1 MTRIERA
8 KEVFARTLSIL
19 QIEEQMYDVDDEYL
33 ETWMMEGCPNGS
45 TVTEIMEEKEVFA
58 RTLSILQIEEQMYD
72 VDDEYLET
80 WMMEG
85 CPNGSTVTEIME
97 DVDDDETYHEWLT
110 LGQELLSRREKE
122 EADY

>member
-19 QIEEQMYDVDDEYL
+19 QIEEQMYEVEDDYL
-33 ETWMMEGCPNGS
+33 ERWMMEGCPNGS
-45 TVTEIMEEKEVFA
+45 TVA
-58 RTLSILQIEEQMYD
+58 
-72 VDDEYLET
+72 
-80 WMMEG
+80 
-85 CPNGSTVTEIME
+85 EIME

-110 LGQELLSRREKE
+110 LGKELLSRREKE